1 MGGSP
6 QGRRGGRGSDT
17 GGSRCCGQNAGLL
30 PSNSCP
36 STHKNGPNHL
46 GNWVFNADCP
56 PTTNGPP
63 RKLGFIVLLSVCVCV
78 FTQKGLITTFFICFF
93 LRIKPIRRRERA
105 DGGGHVERSPQDD
118 EEGSRPGDSPR
129 KQIWTVIKRDGPN
142 HLGFWLIRQIWTSS
156 SMMALIT
163 PSWSI

>member
-1 MGGSP
+1 M
-6 QGRRGGRGSDT
+6 RDY
-17 GGSRCCGQNAGLL
+17 
-30 PSNSCP
+30 CP
-36 STHKNGPNHL
+36 PTAALQHTRMARITSEIGFLMRTVLQQQTAHL
-46 GNWVFNADCP
+46 GNWD
-56 PTTNGPP
+56 
-63 RKLGFIVLLSVCVCV
+63 LLFCCQCVCVCLHKRASSPLFSFV
-78 FTQKGLITTFFICFF
+78 FF